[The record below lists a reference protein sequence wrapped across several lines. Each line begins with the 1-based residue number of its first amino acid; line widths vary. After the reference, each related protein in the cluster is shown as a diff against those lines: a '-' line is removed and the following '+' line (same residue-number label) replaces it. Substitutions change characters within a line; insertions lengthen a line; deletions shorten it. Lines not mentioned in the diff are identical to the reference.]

1 MSSERSP
8 EDEAPAGERTTATE
22 SPVLLHVWDVEP
34 GRQEAAVEQLEAM
47 LSDVSR
53 DPEFVSARVLENAE
67 GNSIAFIL
75 EMRTVEDRRRLEG
88 LPVVRQTLDH
98 LEGTVNLVIRLYHQ
112 VDVQGA

>member
-8 EDEAPAGERTTATE
+8 EDEAPAEERTTMAE

-34 GRQEAAVEQLEAM
+34 GRGDVAVKQLEAM
-47 LSDVSR
+47 LAEVSK
-53 DPEFVSARVLENAE
+53 DPEFVSASVLEDAA
-67 GNSIAFIL
+67 GNSIAVIL
-75 EMRTVEDRRRLEG
+75 EMRTAEDRRRLEE